1 MNQPDLSTFRFTR
14 EHEWV
19 TLEDG
24 IALVGIT
31 DHAQEQLGDV
41 VYLSLPEE
49 GADLTQFG
57 KLGEIESVKAVAD
70 LFAPLSGTVTD
81 VNGALSDAPELVN
94 EDPYGRG
101 WLVKLEPTRPAE
113 LEHLMTASEYEA
125 YLRASASPG
134 S

>member
-1 MNQPDLSTFRFTR
+1 MSSQADLSHFKFTR

-19 TLEDG
+19 TLEEG

-49 GADLTQFG
+49 GADVTQFG

-70 LFAPLSGTVTD
+70 LFVPLSGTVVE

-94 EDPYGRG
+94 QEPYGRG
-101 WLVKLEPTRPAE
+101 WLIKLELAQPAE
-113 LEHLMTASEYEA
+113 LENLMTAAEYEA
-125 YLRASASPG
+125 YLRETAGHA
-134 S
+134 